1 MTQNVATEIT
11 KIQGRGFLQRTS
23 VSIKVFFRS
32 IFEQFMTKK
41 FWSDLLLS
49 TFREAVRAFF
59 MAGAKGLNAA
69 ANPVGIGPQPYQPAS
84 SWQPSY
90 NQAPHQSVFSPS
102 YQPRQDFGRSSLV
115 PVEQPKDVFPAGN
128 FPNMGPRT

>member
-1 MTQNVATEIT
+1 MTQNTAAEIT
-11 KIQGRGFLQRTS
+11 KIQGRGFLQKTS
-23 VSIKVFFRS
+23 TSIKVFFRS

-59 MAGAKGLNAA
+59 IAGAKGLNAA
-69 ANPVGIGPQPYQPAS
+69 ANPGVQTHQQSYQPS
-84 SWQPSY
+84 SWQPPY
-90 NQAPHQSVFSPS
+90 QQQHQSVFSPS
-102 YQPRQDFGRSSLV
+102 YQPRQDFGRNALV
-115 PVEQPKDVFPAGN
+115 PVEQPKDVFPSGN